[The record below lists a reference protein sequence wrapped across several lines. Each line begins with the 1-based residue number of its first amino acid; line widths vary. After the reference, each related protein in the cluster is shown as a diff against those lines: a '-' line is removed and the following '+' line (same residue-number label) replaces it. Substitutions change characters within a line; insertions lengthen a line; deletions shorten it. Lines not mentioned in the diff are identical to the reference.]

1 MQALSRYHCVRRSP
15 KSDTDTRSRKEEA
28 VEGMATVDTV
38 VLEDITM
45 LKAQINS
52 SLLLGDKIVNQ
63 SGGTKISPYVQGQLT
78 ELESKK
84 TDITHDILE
93 KERMV
98 HASNRDFAEGNPV
111 NQPKTVLRVIEDHTV
126 AILLLSY
133 LFMLFM
139 FMYWYVIQSPSIMKG
154 IVEAL
159 IGGFFFSIFSFMVLY
174 YVC

>member
-1 MQALSRYHCVRRSP
+1 MRKSKQNAKSR
-15 KSDTDTRSRKEEA
+15 KKKQKKEEA
-28 VEGMATVDTV
+28 VVGMASVDTI
-38 VLEDITM
+38 VLEDITT
-45 LKAQINS
+45 LNAQIS
-52 SLLLGDKIVNQ
+52 SALLLGDKIVNQ
-63 SGGTKISPYVQGQLT
+63 SGGTKISPYVQSQIR

-98 HASNRDFAEGNPV
+98 YASNRDFAEGNPV
-111 NQPKTVLRVIEDHTV
+111 NEPKTVLRVIEDHTV

-139 FMYWYVIQSPSIMKG
+139 FMYWYVIQSPFIMKA
-154 IVEAL
+154 IVEAI

>member
-1 MQALSRYHCVRRSP
+1 MR
-15 KSDTDTRSRKEEA
+15 KSKQNAKRRKEEA
-28 VEGMATVDTV
+28 VVGMASVDTI
-38 VLEDITM
+38 VLEDITT
-45 LKAQINS
+45 LNAQIS
-52 SLLLGDKIVNQ
+52 SALLLGDKIVNQ
-63 SGGTKISPYVQGQLT
+63 SGGTKISPYVQSQIR

-98 HASNRDFAEGNPV
+98 YASNRDFAEGNPV
-111 NQPKTVLRVIEDHTV
+111 NEPKTVLRVIEDHTV

-139 FMYWYVIQSPSIMKG
+139 FMYWYVIQSPFIMKA
-154 IVEAL
+154 IVEAI

>member
-1 MQALSRYHCVRRSP
+1 
-15 KSDTDTRSRKEEA
+15 
-28 VEGMATVDTV
+28 MASVDTI
-38 VLEDITM
+38 VLEDITT
-45 LKAQINS
+45 LKAQIDS

-63 SGGTKISPYVQGQLT
+63 SGGTKISPYVQSQIK

-84 TDITHDILE
+84 ADINHDILE

-98 HASNRDFAEGNPV
+98 HTSNRDFAEGNPV
-111 NQPKTVLRVIEDHTV
+111 NEQKTVLRVIEDHTV

-139 FMYWYVIQSPSIMKG
+139 FMYWYVIQSPFIMKA
-154 IVEAL
+154 IVEAI

>member
-1 MQALSRYHCVRRSP
+1 MPY
-15 KSDTDTRSRKEEA
+15 DD
-28 VEGMATVDTV
+28 VEGACGKAECEKQKKEKAVVGMASVDTI
-38 VLEDITM
+38 VLEDITT
-45 LKAQINS
+45 LKAQITS

-63 SGGTKISPYVQGQLT
+63 SGGTKISPYVQSQIR

-98 HASNRDFAEGNPV
+98 YASNRDFAEGNPV
-111 NQPKTVLRVIEDHTV
+111 NEPKTVLRVIEDHTV

-139 FMYWYVIQSPSIMKG
+139 FMYWYVIQSPFIMKA
-154 IVEAL
+154 IVEAI